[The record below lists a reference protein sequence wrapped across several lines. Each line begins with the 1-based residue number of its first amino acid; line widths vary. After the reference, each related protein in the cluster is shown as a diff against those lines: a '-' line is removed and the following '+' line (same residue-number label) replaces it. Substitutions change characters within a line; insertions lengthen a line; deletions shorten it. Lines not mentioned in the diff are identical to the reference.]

1 MRWSGSRSGI
11 TLLEV
16 MVALVVIGATV
27 AVARVIAE
35 QIVSAGQAARRSLD
49 GRLLARARDGEL
61 RRVFALASAP
71 VDSVAVFD
79 GAIDDVALT
88 TRCVDPRGFEGTC
101 RCRLSVAAKLLADV
115 VFERRCDAGVQPD
128 TLVADSVGLT
138 LLYLVDV
145 SGGGRWIRE
154 WRKTNS
160 LPLAIGIVRHGAA
173 DTLIVRIGERG

>member
-1 MRWSGSRSGI
+1 MRRPRSRNGI

-16 MVALVVIGATV
+16 LVALVVIGVTV
-27 AVARVIAE
+27 AVARVIAD
-35 QIVSAGQAARRSLD
+35 QIVGAAQVARHSLD
-49 GRLLARARDGEL
+49 ERLLARARDGEL

-71 VDSVAVFD
+71 VDSLAVFD

-88 TRCVDPRGFEGTC
+88 TRCVDTRGFEGTC
-101 RCRLSVAAKLLADV
+101 RCRLSVASHMLTDAVL
-115 VFERRCDAGVQPD
+115 ERRCDAGVQPD

-160 LPLAIGIVRHGAA
+160 LPQAIGVVRHGAL

>member
-1 MRWSGSRSGI
+1 MRRRGSRIGI

-16 MVALVVIGATV
+16 LVALVVIGVTVTV
-27 AVARVIAE
+27 ARAIAE
-35 QIVSAGQAARRSLD
+35 QIASAGTSAKRSLD
-49 GRLLARARDGEL
+49 GRLLLRGNEAEL

-71 VDSVAVFD
+71 VDSSAVFD
-79 GAIDDVALT
+79 GAVNDVALA
-88 TRCVDPRGFEGTC
+88 TRCVDARGLDGPC
-101 RCRLSVAAKLLADV
+101 RCRVHVAAGVPTDV
-115 VFERRCDAGVQPD
+115 VLERRCDAGVQPD

-138 LLYLVDV
+138 MLYLVDV

-160 LPLAIGIVRHGAA
+160 LPQAIGIIRHGAS